1 MKSSCLALVVLV
13 LAATIFIGLV
23 LEKTLPA
30 MTVHAAEGPSIERA
44 PAKQPDP
51 GPKAVPVAKIPLV
64 FQLFVGLI
72 CGFFVLLGVVPIFLI
87 DSDNRAA

>member
-1 MKSSCLALVVLV
+1 MKSSYLALVVLV
-13 LAATIFIGLV
+13 LAATILLGIV
-23 LEKTLPA
+23 LEKTLPVV
-30 MTVHAAEGPSIERA
+30 TVQAAGGSANEGA
-44 PAKQPDP
+44 PANQPDP
-51 GPKAVPVAKIPLV
+51 GPEAVPVAKIPLV